1 MMGGIRQAMNLV
13 RHILDWKKRRGQ
25 QRRLAIAIAGHNLR
39 RLTAHCPLLT
49 IHCFLLL
56 LTIPAYPQSLAE
68 AVTGLQ
74 NRYKSV
80 ETVSGN
86 FQQTYRAQGMDE
98 VKSGVFWLKRPAFMR
113 WEYRSPEEELFVADG
128 RESFDYVP
136 QDRQVTIQPLSAAD
150 LHNTPLEFLLGA
162 GNIEKSFGVSWET
175 ELKPKAAR
183 TFLMRLTPRVNNAS
197 YQFLVLELDQV
208 TFDIRRIAI
217 RERMGGTMEFLLSDV
232 AVNMKIDKKQF
243 QFKTPKGVEEI
254 RLHE

>member
-1 MMGGIRQAMNLV
+1 M
-13 RHILDWKKRRGQ
+13 RHILDWKKRRE
-25 QRRLAIAIAGHNLR
+25 QRIRLAISVAVHNPR

-162 GNIEKSFGVSWET
+162 GNIDKSFTVSWET
-175 ELKPKAAR
+175 EFKSKVER
-183 TFLMRLTPRVNNAS
+183 TLVIRLTPRASNAS
-197 YQFLVLELDQV
+197 YRFLVLELDQA
-208 TFDIRRIAI
+208 TFDIRRIAM
-217 RERMGGTMEFLLSDV
+217 RERMGATMEFLLSNV

-254 RLHE
+254 RLDE